1 VNTHSTRP
9 LVESALLAALGAVM
23 ILIAWYV
30 PVIGVVV
37 GLVSPLPAAV
47 AVIRHGIR
55 WGLMSSIVTMLVLV
69 PMVGLTVAIA
79 LWVVNGAMGI
89 SFGYA
94 VRRNLSASMVL
105 LTAAGGSLVAT
116 IAEFASAYF
125 LMGLTLDKQ
134 LDEVITAWNQA
145 LEMNR
150 KLLGPN
156 PVLDQFASLM
166 PTKELMLRAMPAI
179 LILTA
184 FVLAYINFELFRRI
198 LPRLGYTLL
207 GLPPFSEWI
216 FPEAVGHAGILGFI
230 ALELQAYYNAPLLAR
245 AVENVYMVVSILCVV
260 EALAFLAFYLLRY
273 GIPRFMVG
281 ALMFLAVSILFGS
294 GPLALLAT
302 LFGMIDMLFDFRH
315 IRFEPVGEI

>member
-1 VNTHSTRP
+1 
-9 LVESALLAALGAVM
+9 
-23 ILIAWYV
+23 
-30 PVIGVVV
+30 
-37 GLVSPLPAAV
+37 
-47 AVIRHGIR
+47 
-55 WGLMSSIVTMLVLV
+55 
-69 PMVGLTVAIA
+69 
-79 LWVVNGAMGI
+79 
-89 SFGYA
+89 
-94 VRRNLSASMVL
+94 
-105 LTAAGGSLVAT
+105 
-116 IAEFASAYF
+116 
-125 LMGLTLDKQ
+125 MGLTLDKQ
-134 LDEVITAWNQA
+134 LDEIITAWNQA

-281 ALMFLAVSILFGS
+281 ALMFLAVSMLFGS